1 MIKNARR
8 VLTSYCNEE
17 HGMEVILWVIPG
29 IVLIWFIIT
38 LDKINDNL
46 RDIKK
51 LLEEQQRKDDRDS

>member
-1 MIKNARR
+1 
-8 VLTSYCNEE
+8 
-17 HGMEVILWVIPG
+17 MEIILWVVSG
-29 IVLIWFIIT
+29 IVLIWFIST

>member
-1 MIKNARR
+1 
-8 VLTSYCNEE
+8 
-17 HGMEVILWVIPG
+17 MEVILWVIPG